1 MNEKHT
7 YNKTLK
13 LYKIST
19 PERAFYL
26 IHFSAC
32 SSSFSAHVSQDSV
45 LGYSDT
51 KTGLKSR
58 ETHKLKMKKHNSSLL
73 KT

>member
-1 MNEKHT
+1 MNERHT

-13 LYKIST
+13 LYEVST
-19 PERAFYL
+19 PETAFYL
-26 IHFSAC
+26 IDFSAC
-32 SSSFSAHVSQDSV
+32 LSSCFAHVSQDSV

-58 ETHKLKMKKHNSSLL
+58 GTHNLKMNKHNSSL
-73 KT
+73 